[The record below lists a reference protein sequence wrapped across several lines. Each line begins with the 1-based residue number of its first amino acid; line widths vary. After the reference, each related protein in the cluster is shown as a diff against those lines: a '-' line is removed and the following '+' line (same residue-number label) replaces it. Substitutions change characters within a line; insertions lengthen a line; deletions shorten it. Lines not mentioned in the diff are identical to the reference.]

1 MTAACASH
9 TGAPKVW
16 YAERRTAKRH
26 AKETGRRWRTKASV
40 YLCGCGGWHVTT
52 RPERQEKARRVAAL
66 ERLEARQ

>member
-16 YAERRTAKRH
+16 YAARRTAKRH

-40 YLCGCGGWHVTT
+40 YACASCSGWHVTT
-52 RPERQEKARRVAAL
+52 RPGRER
-66 ERLEARQ
+66 